1 MESAFGDA
9 GKCPRRGSQLL
20 KKSPLHS
27 SCPYRG
33 VRGWR
38 SRRSGLRPQM
48 SKVVGVWRRAW
59 LTARLRVQKE
69 TAAFRGGRFILYPT
83 CFGLLFA
90 LLGRFCF
97 GVVVFFFVDLLAVFI
112 FFFVSL
118 LLFLLGQGAAVGGA

>member
-69 TAAFRGGRFILYPT
+69 TAALRGGRFIL
-83 CFGLLFA
+83 
-90 LLGRFCF
+90 
-97 GVVVFFFVDLLAVFI
+97 
-112 FFFVSL
+112 SL
-118 LLFLLGQGAAVGGA
+118 LLWFVIRAPWQVLLWRCCVFLCRSACSFYFLL